1 MVGFGNGFSS
11 DGIVLAGGWM
21 TTPGFT
27 PGFGKI
33 GLGLVVF
40 GLGLVVFGLVGL
52 VEFGFGKFGLVEF
65 GFVGVGR
72 PD

>member
-40 GLGLVVFGLVGL
+40 GLVGL

>member
-1 MVGFGNGFSS
+1 MVGFGSGFSS

-27 PGFGKI
+27 PGFGK
-33 GLGLVVF
+33 F

-52 VEFGFGKFGLVEF
+52 GLVEFGFGRFGLVEF
-65 GFVGVGR
+65 GFVGAGR